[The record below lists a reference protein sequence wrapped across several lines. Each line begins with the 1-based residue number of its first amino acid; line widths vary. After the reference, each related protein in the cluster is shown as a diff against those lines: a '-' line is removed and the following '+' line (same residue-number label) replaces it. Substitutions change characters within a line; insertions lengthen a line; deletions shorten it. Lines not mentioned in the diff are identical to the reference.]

1 MDLAGYIARVNEHLD
16 RMGVPVDGRP
26 DEAFYMEA
34 WNSETIA
41 HKLATMIARRWR
53 KKIS

>member
-16 RMGVPVDGRP
+16 RMGVPEDARP
-26 DEAFYMEA
+26 DEAFYMDA
-34 WNSETIA
+34 WNNETIA
-41 HKLATMIARRWR
+41 HKLATMIARRRR